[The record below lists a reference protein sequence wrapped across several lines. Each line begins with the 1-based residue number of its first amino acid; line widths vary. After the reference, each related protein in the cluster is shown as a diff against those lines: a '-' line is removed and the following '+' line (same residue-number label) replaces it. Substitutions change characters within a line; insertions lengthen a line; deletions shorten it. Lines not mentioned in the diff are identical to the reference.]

1 MFFKHLV
8 VNNLEKVQVAF
19 QNETSQYEMMV
30 TNNQEN
36 IESVSATSNMYLN
49 EEESDPLLHYQ
60 YTKLL

>member
-1 MFFKHLV
+1 M
-8 VNNLEKVQVAF
+8 AF